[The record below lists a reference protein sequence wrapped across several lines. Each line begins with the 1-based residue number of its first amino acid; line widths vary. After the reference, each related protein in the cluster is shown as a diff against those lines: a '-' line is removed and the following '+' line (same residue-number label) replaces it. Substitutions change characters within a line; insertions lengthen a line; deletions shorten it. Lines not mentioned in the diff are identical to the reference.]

1 MSHAPTVVH
10 VEERVVPVIALLILG
25 SWVGTITRIGN
36 GNHQK
41 KIGS

>member
-36 GNHQK
+36 DVMVITRK
-41 KIGS
+41 K